1 MELES
6 WKAEFEGKKVLIW
19 GYGMEGKSSYAF
31 IRSLLPDQ
39 KLMIADSGNEDRLE
53 KIRKETSDTE
63 VLSDAAV
70 DFSEYDLIL
79 KSPGI
84 VITEGFPKE
93 HLSGEAQLFLKHYR
107 NQVIGVTGTKGKS
120 TTTSLV
126 HAVLSEKYRTHLVG
140 NIGKACFDVIP
151 DMQEGD
157 LAAFELS
164 CHQLEFCPYSPHA
177 AVYLNL
183 FEEHLDHYGTLERYG
198 AAKANI
204 FRHQQKGDLT
214 ILNQNLPYCREVA
227 DAILIGKDIRAE
239 GNHLIVPGHEIDVN
253 DCRLIG
259 SHNYLNLA
267 VAYEIGLRY
276 GISDSQFLHAAAN
289 FQPLHHRLE
298 DLGEYHGIR
307 YVNDSISTIGQSCIQ
322 ALKTLPET
330 DTVLVGGMDRG
341 IEYQE
346 LEDYLASRKNLHIIF
361 MYATGKRIYE
371 ELKEQGRLTDNMVLT
386 DDLSSAMAIART
398 ATRPHHICLL
408 SPAASSYDHF
418 RNFEERGDVFARMA
432 KDEL

>member
-53 KIRKETSDTE
+53 NIRKETSDTE

-84 VITEGFPKE
+84 VIPEGFPKE

-126 HAVLSEKYRTHLVG
+126 HAVLSEKYRTHLIG

-164 CHQLEFCPYSPHA
+164 CHQLEFYPYSPHA

-298 DLGEYHGIR
+298 DLGEFHGIR

-346 LEDYLASRKNLHIIF
+346 LEDYLASRNDLHIIF

-398 ATRPHHICLL
+398 IPGK
-408 SPAASSYDHF
+408 ASIISAK
-418 RNFEERGDVFARMA
+418 RIRMVSSQPP
-432 KDEL
+432 K

>member
-53 KIRKETSDTE
+53 NIRKETSDTE

-84 VITEGFPKE
+84 VIPEGFPKE

-298 DLGEYHGIR
+298 DLGEFHGIR

-346 LEDYLASRKNLHIIF
+346 LEDYLASRKDLHIIF

-386 DDLSSAMAIART
+386 DDLSSAMVIART

-418 RNFEERGDVFARMA
+418 RNFEERGDIFARMA

>member
-31 IRSLLPDQ
+31 IRSLLPVQ
-39 KLMIADSGNEDRLE
+39 KLTIADSGNAERLE
-53 KIRKETSDTE
+53 QIRKETEDTE
-63 VLSDAAV
+63 VLPDSEA
-70 DFSEYDLIL
+70 DFSDYDLIL

-84 VITEGFPKE
+84 VVPEGFPKE

-107 NQVIGVTGTKGKS
+107 NQTVGITGTKGKS

-126 HAVLSEKYRTHLVG
+126 HAVLSEKYKMHLVG

-164 CHQLEFCPYSPHA
+164 CHQLEFCPYSPHT

-214 ILNQNLPYCREVA
+214 ILNKDLSYCSEVP

-239 GNHLIVPGHEIDVN
+239 GHHLMVPGHEIDVKE
-253 DCRLIG
+253 CRLIG

-267 VAYEIGLRY
+267 VAYEIGLLY

-307 YVNDSISTIGQSCIQ
+307 YVNDSISTIGQSCMQ

-346 LEDYLASRKNLHIIF
+346 LEDYLSSRRDLHVIF

-371 ELKEQGRLTDNMVLT
+371 ELKSQGRLTDKMVLT
-386 DDLSSAMAIART
+386 DDLASAMAIART
-398 ATRPHHICLL
+398 TTRPHHICLL

>member
-53 KIRKETSDTE
+53 NIRKETSDTE

-84 VITEGFPKE
+84 VIPEGFPKE

-298 DLGEYHGIR
+298 DLGEFHG
-307 YVNDSISTIGQSCIQ
+307 
-322 ALKTLPET
+322 
-330 DTVLVGGMDRG
+330 
-341 IEYQE
+341 
-346 LEDYLASRKNLHIIF
+346 
-361 MYATGKRIYE
+361 
-371 ELKEQGRLTDNMVLT
+371 
-386 DDLSSAMAIART
+386 
-398 ATRPHHICLL
+398 
-408 SPAASSYDHF
+408 
-418 RNFEERGDVFARMA
+418 
-432 KDEL
+432 

>member
-53 KIRKETSDTE
+53 NIRKETSDTE

-84 VITEGFPKE
+84 VIPEGFPKE

-298 DLGEYHGIR
+298 DLGEFHGIR

-346 LEDYLASRKNLHIIF
+346 LEDYLASRKDLHIIF

-386 DDLSSAMAIART
+386 DDLSSAMVIART

>member
-53 KIRKETSDTE
+53 NIRKETSDTE

-84 VITEGFPKE
+84 VIPEGFPKE

-298 DLGEYHGIR
+298 DLGEFHGIR

-346 LEDYLASRKNLHIIF
+346 LEDYLASRNDLHIIF

-386 DDLSSAMAIART
+386 DDLSSAMVIART

-418 RNFEERGDVFARMA
+418 RNFEERGDIFARMA